1 MFHHL
6 LCSDTTT
13 STEYISSCSRSK
25 REAVYTCP
33 VAESILS
40 HFLTSPSK
48 EYLWKD
54 IGEKKITYT
63 IPNQEKILTKQI
75 FLCSFYASSLIT
87 VVLQERV
94 LGRVAVLQ
102 YYSQPEEIDRGR
114 EAKIIQNKRESRTT
128 EMPPLL
134 QPVYLQLHFPS
145 KWGTWDGT
153 ELLVQNCDWSKPHV
167 CLTPSHLPHLGFDGG
182 TSQGLGDRGTSAARH
197 PIVDQEG
204 ARTPR

>member
-1 MFHHL
+1 M
-6 LCSDTTT
+6 
-13 STEYISSCSRSK
+13 ERYR
-25 REAVYTCP
+25 
-33 VAESILS
+33 
-40 HFLTSPSK
+40 
-48 EYLWKD
+48 
-54 IGEKKITYT
+54 GKKITYT

-128 EMPPLL
+128 EMAPLL

-167 CLTPSHLPHLGFDGG
+167 CLTPSHLPISILMGAQAKGGG
-182 TSQGLGDRGTSAARH
+182 TEGPVQPGTLLWIKKGPGPQGELW
-197 PIVDQEG
+197 
-204 ARTPR
+204 